1 MKADGPCDGAVRN
14 AHHEQGDRIM
24 QSFAYHSPT
33 KLHFGVGVGAVADHM
48 ADELTSSGCKT
59 ALVVTGGG
67 SVRRNGAFDAV
78 LKALEAA
85 SVRAVEISGI
95 EPNPRVTSVDR
106 ATALCRA
113 EGVDLVVAVGGGS
126 TMDAS
131 KAICAAAGH
140 DGPAWDLV
148 LDNSLVTDALPL
160 MTVNT
165 IAATGSEYDNSA
177 VISNIETNEK
187 LPLASDLLWP
197 VVSFIDPAYTI
208 TVPARQTVE
217 GSCDTMSHFM
227 EQYFVKDIS
236 PVAEGLIEG
245 ILRTVIRN
253 TPVVLENP
261 GDLDARSE
269 LLWASTLGCNGI
281 AALGSQASGWPC
293 HAIEHEVSARYD
305 ITHGIGLAI
314 LTPRLLRYFLEKDPE
329 FLDRFAG
336 FAERVMGLRADEFDS
351 CEALAEAGLV
361 KLEAFYKSIGVPSG
375 LAELGIDDTH
385 FEAMAEHI
393 EKHWF
398 SPLEGFP
405 VPFTREDV
413 VEVLKRSL

>member
-1 MKADGPCDGAVRN
+1 
-14 AHHEQGDRIM
+14 M

-33 KLHFGVGVGAVADHM
+33 KLHFGVGAVADHM

-59 ALVVTGGG
+59 ARVVTGGG
-67 SVRRNGAFDAV
+67 SVRRNGALDAV

-85 SVRAVEISGI
+85 GVRAVEISGI

-165 IAATGSEYDNSA
+165 IVATGSEYDNGA
-177 VISNIETNEK
+177 
-187 LPLASDLLWP
+187 

-208 TVPARQTVE
+208 TVPARQTVA

-245 ILRTVIRN
+245 ILRTLIRN

-261 GDLDARSE
+261 ADLDARSE

-281 AALGSQASGWPC
+281 VALGSQASGWPC

-385 FEAMAEHI
+385 FEAH
-393 EKHWF
+393 
-398 SPLEGFP
+398 
-405 VPFTREDV
+405 REALV
-413 VEVLKRSL
+413 FAA

>member
-1 MKADGPCDGAVRN
+1 
-14 AHHEQGDRIM
+14 M
-24 QSFAYHSPT
+24 QSFAYNSPT

-67 SVRRNGAFDAV
+67 SVRRNGAHDAV

-85 SVRAVEISGI
+85 GVRAVEISGI
-95 EPNPRVTSVDR
+95 EPNPRVTSVER

-208 TVPARQTVE
+208 TVPARQNVA

-293 HAIEHEVSARYD
+293 HPIEHEVSARYD
-305 ITHGIGLAI
+305 ITHGIGLAF
-314 LTPRLLRYFLEKDPE
+314 LTPRLLRYFLEKAPE

-361 KLEAFYKSIGVPSG
+361 KLDAFYKSVGVPAAG
-375 LAELGIDDTH
+375 LAELGIDNTH
-385 FEAMAEHI
+385 FEAMAEHV

-398 SPLEGFP
+398 APLEAFP
-405 VPFTREDV
+405 VPFTR
-413 VEVLKRSL
+413 

>member
-1 MKADGPCDGAVRN
+1 
-14 AHHEQGDRIM
+14 M

-67 SVRRNGAFDAV
+67 SVRRNGALDAV

-85 SVRAVEISGI
+85 GVRAVEISGI

-126 TMDAS
+126 MMDAS

-208 TVPARQTVE
+208 TVPARQTVA

-293 HAIEHEVSARYD
+293 HAIEHD
-305 ITHGIGLAI
+305 ITHGIGLAF
-314 LTPRLLRYFLEKDPE
+314 LTSRLLRYFLEKAPE

-361 KLEAFYKSIGVPSG
+361 KLGAFYKSVGVPAAG
-375 LAELGIDDTH
+375 LAELGIDNTH
-385 FEAMAEHI
+385 FEAMAEHV

-398 SPLEGFP
+398 APLEAFP
-405 VPFTREDV
+405 VPFTR
-413 VEVLKRSL
+413 

>member
-1 MKADGPCDGAVRN
+1 
-14 AHHEQGDRIM
+14 M

-67 SVRRNGAFDAV
+67 SVRRNGALDAV

-85 SVRAVEISGI
+85 GVRAVEISGI

-208 TVPARQTVE
+208 TVLARQTVA

-293 HAIEHEVSARYD
+293 HSIEHD
-305 ITHGIGLAI
+305 ITHGIGLAF
-314 LTPRLLRYFLEKDPE
+314 LTSRLLRYFLEKAPE

-361 KLEAFYKSIGVPSG
+361 KLDAFYKSVGVPAAG
-375 LAELGIDDTH
+375 LAELGIDNTH
-385 FEAMAEHI
+385 FEAMAEHV

-398 SPLEGFP
+398 APLEAFP
-405 VPFTREDV
+405 VPFTR
-413 VEVLKRSL
+413 

>member
-1 MKADGPCDGAVRN
+1 
-14 AHHEQGDRIM
+14 M
-24 QSFAYHSPT
+24 QSFAYNSPT

-67 SVRRNGAFDAV
+67 SVRRNGAHDAV

-85 SVRAVEISGI
+85 GVRAVEISGI
-95 EPNPRVTSVDR
+95 EPNPRVTSVER

-148 LDNSLVTDALPL
+148 LDNSLVTDASPL

-177 VISNIETNEK
+177 VISNIETN
-187 LPLASDLLWP
+187 LLWP

-208 TVPARQTVE
+208 TVPARQTVA

-293 HAIEHEVSARYD
+293 HPIEHEVSARYD
-305 ITHGIGLAI
+305 ITHGIGLAF
-314 LTPRLLRYFLEKDPE
+314 LTPRLLRYFLEKAPE

-361 KLEAFYKSIGVPSG
+361 KLDAFYKSVGVPAAG
-375 LAELGIDDTH
+375 LAELGIDNTH
-385 FEAMAEHI
+385 FEAMAEHV

-398 SPLEGFP
+398 APLEAFP
-405 VPFTREDV
+405 VPFTR
-413 VEVLKRSL
+413 